1 MRVILLERIRSLG
14 FMGDIVNVKPGYGR
28 NYLLPQK
35 KALRAT
41 DANIKVFEGRKQI
54 LEAENLKH
62 RQEAEKVRDKVGN
75 IYVTLER
82 NAAETG
88 QLYGSVN
95 DRDVAEAL
103 TAKGLKVERK
113 QVFLNAPIKQSGV
126 YKVVVALHPEVE
138 MDVLVAV
145 ASSLSAAEGLIQA
158 ELNPPVE
165 ASEAKQ
171 AKAKKTKSEEVSS
184 DEASDL
190 NA

>member
-113 QVFLNAPIKQSGV
+113 QVFLNAHIKQSGV

-171 AKAKKTKSEEVSS
+171 AKAKKTKSEDVSS